1 MFPTNHEYIIIE
13 YIKRAQFT
21 MQYVPNNETCST
33 QGLTQLYAILKR
45 RLQVRKKVF
54 VTDMII
60 WMGWDGI
67 NILG

>member
-33 QGLTQLYAILKR
+33 QSLTQLYDILKR
-45 RLQVRKKVF
+45 RLQVRKKGVC
-54 VTDMII
+54 
-60 WMGWDGI
+60 
-67 NILG
+67 N